1 MGTVAPAAAV
11 TSVVGWTAAAASVA
25 AYSALAA
32 ASVAAFPDTAAA
44 AIWVGH
50 ATVCARLLQLGPHFC
65 QLQG

>member
-1 MGTVAPAAAV
+1 MDEERFRPTLAGVETVAPAGV
-11 TSVVGWTAAAASVA
+11 ETVA
-25 AYSALAA
+25 
-32 ASVAAFPDTAAA
+32 P